1 MIWQPVSGC
10 SDRCLTGRAD
20 RVGAFTTVVRVV
32 TLVAVLVMGLL
43 LVPIVRGVAA
53 RTVALGVLAAL
64 GVRMR
69 WQGPLPGPGSLLVAN
84 HVSWLDVCALLAV
97 VPVRL
102 VAKCEVRH
110 WPGIGGLAAVLGAIF
125 VDRSRPKSLPAT
137 VAEVAGELRAG
148 RSVAVFPEGTTFCGA
163 GRGRFRPAMFQA
175 AVDAGAPVVPV
186 SISYDSTAAA
196 FVGDDTLWS
205 SVRRI
210 AGLRELNV
218 TLVGSPALRP
228 AGGADRRMLARAAQ
242 ASIGLPLPA
251 PVSGSVS
258 GPIAEPVPVPVGALW
273 LAA

>member
-10 SDRCLTGRAD
+10 SDRCLTAGAD

-32 TLVAVLVMGLL
+32 TLVAVLLIGLL
-43 LVPIVRGVAA
+43 LVPVLRGVAA
-53 RTVALGVLAAL
+53 RAVARGVLAAL
-64 GVRMR
+64 GVRLSWR
-69 WQGPLPGPGSLLVAN
+69 GPLPRPGSLLVAN
-84 HVSWLDVCALLAV
+84 HVSWLDICALMSVA
-97 VPVRL
+97 PIRP
-102 VAKCEVRH
+102 VAKCEVRN

-125 VDRSRPKSLPAT
+125 VDRSRPKSLPVT

-175 AVDAGAPVVPV
+175 AVDAGAPVAPV

-210 AGLRELNV
+210 AGQRALTV

-228 AGGADRRMLARAAQ
+228 ARGADRRMLARAAQ
-242 ASIGLPLPA
+242 ASIGLPWSTPVAL
-251 PVSGSVS
+251 PVSGS
-258 GPIAEPVPVPVGALW
+258 GPAELG